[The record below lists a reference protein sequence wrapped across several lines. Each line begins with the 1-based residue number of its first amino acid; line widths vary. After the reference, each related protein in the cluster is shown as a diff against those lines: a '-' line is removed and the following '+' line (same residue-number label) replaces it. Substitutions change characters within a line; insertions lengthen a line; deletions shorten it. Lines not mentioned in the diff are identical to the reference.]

1 MDMKNIILDV
11 DGTLWNTTDI
21 VAASWTRALRACG
34 ITDITVTGADLR
46 QLFGKTM
53 DVIAQAIL
61 PGYPKEKR
69 DEVMEVCCEYEQ
81 EDLVNDPC
89 DILYPEVKE
98 TIIALSKERNL
109 FIVSNCQSGYIEL
122 FLEKTGLGDY
132 VKDIEC
138 YGNTGKQ
145 KDENIRILMAR
156 NGLKHAV
163 YVGDT
168 LGDYEA
174 AKKAEVPFIFAEYGF
189 GDVPKSRKGIKAF
202 GELLKLAQQ

>member
-1 MDMKNIILDV
+1 MNMQNIILDV
-11 DGTLWNTTDI
+11 DGTLWNTTDL
-21 VAASWTRALRACG
+21 VAASWTRALRTCG
-34 ITDITVTGADLR
+34 IAEITVTGVMLR

-53 DVIAQAIL
+53 DKIAEAIL
-61 PGYPKEKR
+61 PEYPKEKR
-69 DEVMEVCCEYEQ
+69 DEVMEVCCEYEH
-81 EDLVNDPC
+81 EDLVKSPC
-89 DILYPEVKE
+89 DILYPQVKE
-98 TIIALSKERNL
+98 TIIALSKERNI

-145 KDENIRILMAR
+145 KDENIRILMER
-156 NGLKHAV
+156 NGLEHAV

-174 AKKAEVPFIFAEYGF
+174 AKKAGVPFIFAEYGF
-189 GDVPKSRKGIKAF
+189 GDVAESQMRIKSF
-202 GELLKLAQQ
+202 EELLDFA

>member
-1 MDMKNIILDV
+1 MDMQNIILDV
-11 DGTLWNTTDI
+11 DGTLWNTTDL
-21 VAASWTRALRACG
+21 VAASWTRALRICE
-34 ITDITVTGADLR
+34 IEDVTVTGAMLR

-61 PGYPKEKR
+61 PEYSKEKQ
-69 DEVMEVCCEYEQ
+69 EQVMEVCCEYEH

-89 DILYPEVKE
+89 DILYPAVKE
-98 TIIALSKERNL
+98 TIITLSKKRNI

-145 KDENIRILMAR
+145 KDENIRILMER
-156 NGLKHAV
+156 NGLEHAV

-168 LGDYEA
+168 MGDCEA
-174 AKKAEVPFIFAEYGF
+174 AKKAGVPFIFAEYGF
-189 GDVPKSRKGIKAF
+189 GDVDDSQMKIKSF
-202 GELLKLAQQ
+202 CDLLYFS

>member
-21 VAASWTRALRACG
+21 VADSWTRALRTCD

-69 DEVMEVCCEYEQ
+69 DEVMEVCCKYEQ
-81 EDLVNDPC
+81 EDLVKNPC
-89 DILYPEVKE
+89 HILYPHVKE
-98 TIIALSKERNL
+98 TIITLSNERNI

-122 FLEKTGLGDY
+122 FLEKTGLGEY

-138 YGNTGKQ
+138 FGNTGKQ
-145 KDENIRILMAR
+145 KNENIRILMER
-156 NGLKHAV
+156 NGLEHAV

-168 LGDYEA
+168 LGDCEA
-174 AKKAEVPFIFAEYGF
+174 AKKAGVPFIFAEYGF
-189 GDVPKSRKGIKAF
+189 GDVVESQMRIKSF
-202 GELLKLAQQ
+202 EELLRLI